1 MLLLPLVWLEPEWPV
16 LSLSKI
22 WPKPNAGPL
31 ADELAMLLPP
41 TPLARLRLCG
51 HPHHQQTLYLQ
62 LRDALAES
70 IAKGEWKP
78 GDTLPNE
85 VELSQRFSVSPGTVR
100 KALTALKQEHLL
112 TSHQGRGTYVNDQ
125 AAHNHSRR
133 FFRLHTPNGEL
144 IIGDVKEA
152 QASEGVATPEE
163 ALKLAIHEGD
173 HVYRITPARSG
184 RPPLMFEETCMP
196 ASIFP
201 GLLQR
206 QTLPH
211 TIAALS
217 QEYGILL
224 GRAQERLSIVS
235 AQPDV
240 ADQLGV
246 SAGTAL
252 LVLDRVILSMD
263 GRAIEWRLG
272 RYHLASNW
280 YHAPFS

>member
-1 MLLLPLVWLEPEWPV
+1 MVATHITNRP
-16 LSLSKI
+16 
-22 WPKPNAGPL
+22 
-31 ADELAMLLPP
+31 
-41 TPLARLRLCG
+41 
-51 HPHHQQTLYLQ
+51 LYLQ

-100 KALTALKQEHLL
+100 KALTTLKQEHLL

-125 AAHNHSRR
+125 AAHNHLRR

-144 IIGDVKEA
+144 IIGDAKEA
-152 QASEGVATPEE
+152 QTSEGVASAEE
-163 ALKLAIHEGD
+163 ALKLALQEGD
-173 HVYRITPARSG
+173 HVYRIKRLRVASG
-184 RPPLMFEETCMP
+184 HPLMVEETCMP

-206 QTLPH
+206 QALPH

-224 GRAQERLSIVS
+224 GRAQERLS
-235 AQPDV
+235 
-240 ADQLGV
+240 
-246 SAGTAL
+246 
-252 LVLDRVILSMD
+252 
-263 GRAIEWRLG
+263 
-272 RYHLASNW
+272 
-280 YHAPFS
+280 